1 LPLSEDLLHAN
12 RFATFRREPNLQ
24 MRGKE
29 PTFLAHNR
37 SSHWQPLA
45 EKDQLRAYVDKPTL
59 TYMSNW
65 ACERPHK
72 NSSQHPC
79 IEDAP
84 LPLKLFAFANGLVDL
99 GPFL

>member
-1 LPLSEDLLHAN
+1 
-12 RFATFRREPNLQ
+12 

-99 GPFL
+99 GPFLRGGRLRSVAFFRFPAVCRAP